1 MTITEDT
8 VDKNSSGQEDQSI
21 EGMEQDYFTALKSIE
36 NGMKTNDDDDGKVGD
51 EVSETKT
58 ANTEKINSIFYKSFQ
73 S

>member
-36 NGMKTNDDDDGKVGD
+36 NGMKTNDDDGKVGD

>member
-8 VDKNSSGQEDQSI
+8 VDKNSIGQEDQSI

-36 NGMKTNDDDDGKVGD
+36 NGMKTNDDDDDDRKVGD

-58 ANTEKINSIFYKSFQ
+58 ANTEKINSIFY
-73 S
+73 